1 MRKPIHLLRWLLAVW
16 IPLLLAAGCSSDQA
30 SKKLVKK
37 TVAKITPE
45 QKLELVSYKT
55 RSVARSGDNEDEKG
69 FWIFGDRKMLV
80 TFKAE
85 ITPSAVEPISVANIR
100 LN

>member
-1 MRKPIHLLRWLLAVW
+1 MRKPIYLLKWLLVVW

-45 QKLELVSYKT
+45 QKLELIEELS
-55 RSVARSGDNEDEKG
+55 R
-69 FWIFGDRKMLV
+69 
-80 TFKAE
+80 
-85 ITPSAVEPISVANIR
+85 
-100 LN
+100 